1 MPALIYMKKI
11 AIVIFAALISIS
23 SHAQDL
29 NSYVQEGEF
38 GLAIGGAHY
47 FGDINNRAAL
57 NRPKL
62 SAGIFFVNSLVI
74 I

>member
-1 MPALIYMKKI
+1 MKKI
-11 AIVIFAALISIS
+11 AIVIFAAVITTS
-23 SHAQDL
+23 SRAQDM

-47 FGDINNRAAL
+47 FGDINNRSAF
-57 NRPKL
+57 NRPKF
-62 SAGIFFVNSLVI
+62 SAGIFFVNSLAI